1 MFRKHRQHGETVQR
15 YDQTRTE
22 LEYYRGQNQVVINE
36 IEQVAQESSSF
47 GDKQAATKQ
56 ILNRSI
62 QVHISY
68 CFFNIR
74 RSNKIDFTED
84 YI

>member
-1 MFRKHRQHGETVQR
+1 VQR